1 MVELL
6 KLLAQFLQCLR
17 QQMTLMEELL
27 VVIAREEELV
37 VSFSLPEF
45 EKLVTEKDQIVR
57 LTQAA
62 EERRLQLLKKLCFMM
77 AFDARGRMPSLSE
90 FITVARSYCQNV
102 ERLVDGETLDK
113 LREALGEIEAVA
125 VLYRSAFLHAQP
137 RIEQNKMIL
146 KALAHNFKRSLMV
159 LQNEAA
165 STKRYNERG
174 RSVENTPAKD
184 GVAFVRVRA

>member
-62 EERRLQLLKKLCFMM
+62 EERRLQLLK
-77 AFDARGRMPSLSE
+77 S
-90 FITVARSYCQNV
+90 
-102 ERLVDGETLDK
+102 
-113 LREALGEIEAVA
+113 
-125 VLYRSAFLHAQP
+125 
-137 RIEQNKMIL
+137 
-146 KALAHNFKRSLMV
+146 
-159 LQNEAA
+159 
-165 STKRYNERG
+165 
-174 RSVENTPAKD
+174 SVS
-184 GVAFVRVRA
+184 